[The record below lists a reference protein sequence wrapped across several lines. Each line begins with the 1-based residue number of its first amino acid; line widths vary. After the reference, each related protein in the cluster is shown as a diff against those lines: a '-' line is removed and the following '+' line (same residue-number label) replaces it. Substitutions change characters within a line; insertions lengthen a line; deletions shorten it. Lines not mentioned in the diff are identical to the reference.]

1 MRTTAFATFLVW
13 RLRTGA
19 CGVGVCGFWR
29 YRMPPN
35 LYSNQNTG
43 PITCFR
49 CYPKQSTA
57 LPIVPEKFFH
67 LARSASLKLFGEG
80 FAEINWLGG
89 TIETGSCPVGHAGRG
104 GEACADHV
112 SQGSTFLFT
121 WLSLRPHM
129 WPSWTHGDLSRNAAI
144 INLKSLGER
153 IFSSDRANRQQ
164 TDFHNSVFSFD
175 LWIRNQIELLVAE

>member
-89 TIETGSCPVGHAGRG
+89 TIETGSCPAGHAGRG
-104 GEACADHV
+104 GKRALTTCPK
-112 SQGSTFLFT
+112 GP
-121 WLSLRPHM
+121 LSSLHGC
-129 WPSWTHGDLSRNAAI
+129 PSGPI
-144 INLKSLGER
+144 C
-153 IFSSDRANRQQ
+153 DR
-164 TDFHNSVFSFD
+164 V
-175 LWIRNQIELLVAE
+175 ELTVTSHATLP